1 MSRLP
6 RMRRLLLCFAALWS
20 VSACAT
26 PPPAAPIVE
35 VVKVKVPDP
44 LLAPIDK
51 PLVPTNAD
59 QRDVAVFILEQDMA
73 IDVCNGQL
81 AAIRWINEQ

>member
-1 MSRLP
+1 M
-6 RMRRLLLCFAALWS
+6 
-20 VSACAT
+20 
-26 PPPAAPIVE
+26 
-35 VVKVKVPDP
+35 KVPDP